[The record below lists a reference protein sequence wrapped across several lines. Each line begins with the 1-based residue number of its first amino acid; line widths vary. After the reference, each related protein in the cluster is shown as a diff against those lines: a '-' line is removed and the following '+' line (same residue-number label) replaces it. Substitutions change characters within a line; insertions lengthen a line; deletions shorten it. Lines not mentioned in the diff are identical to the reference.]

1 MTFNSLPCL
10 NTVSCKKHITFLFAL
25 LLLLAPIVDVQA
37 QQPRLYEQ
45 TIELNNRQITVEDLI
60 TEISGQTRLNF
71 SYDANTVSLNR
82 TIRFTGKQQSVQ
94 NILLELN
101 KQAGLGY
108 QISDNRITLIKAS
121 AVASETDEA
130 NVVEGTVYDQKSE
143 DPLVGV
149 TVMVKGTSTG
159 TVTGLDGTY
168 RVSVP
173 PDAAQLVVSY
183 VGYETR
189 TVEIGNRS
197 GIDVF
202 LPYDISALQEVVV
215 TALAIKK
222 PVEKLGYSTQK
233 LEGAAITK
241 AQEPNIVSNL
251 SGKVAGLTVF
261 NTTDFFANPGF
272 RLRGQ
277 EPLIVIDGVPNT
289 STNLWEL
296 NSNDVESINVLKGAP
311 ASALYGSL
319 GRNGAIM
326 ITTRRGGE
334 EDGLQVEFTSN
345 TMVAFDFLRVPETQ
359 NSYGS
364 GRNGQYRYIDGTGAG
379 TEGSGFSWG
388 PRLNVPDPTTPSGF
402 VERVQYNSPVD
413 PATGER
419 VPLPW
424 INRGGNNLD
433 NFFRNGV
440 VSNNTLAV
448 TAGNAERNIRVSASH
463 KLQTGIVPNTS
474 LGSSNFSIAGKYTY
488 KNLSVDASLNYNKQ
502 ESDNIPEVAWSS
514 QSFIYNL
521 ALWMGPN
528 IDVNDLKNYWVDG
541 REGFQQRHYSTSFY
555 NNPHFLAREFN
566 RGYYRDVTYGQVLLS
581 YDFTDNLSVSVR
593 NGVNYFALNR
603 NVKEPI
609 SFVRDF
615 NRTDGNYSQTN
626 NTDFTINTDAFL
638 NYSRSFSKDFA
649 VQATLGASN
658 NYRNSWSANIS
669 TNGLN
674 VPYFYNVS
682 NSRNA
687 ISGANS
693 FRESRI
699 SSAYATV
706 DFDFL
711 NSIYLGVTGRNDW
724 VTTLPI
730 ENNSF
735 FYPSVSLSYVPSKMF
750 TLPSV
755 ISNLGVRGSWA
766 EVSNGSFGSTY
777 AHIPTYTSAINWQN
791 NASLSFPGTLISP
804 DLQPETSSAFE
815 AGVNLGLFKG
825 RLTFDAT
832 YIYTLDFNNITSV
845 PISIASGYTNQLI
858 NANEFERQGFELV
871 VTGKPF
877 STPAFQWN
885 VTANLSQYRTYI
897 KTIDV
902 GDNIGLRKEG
912 DRTDKLFRT
921 VWLETPDGRPIIG
934 NNGINI
940 RDPFNRHIGYSQPD
954 YVYGFLNTFNYR
966 NFSLFVGI
974 DGRIGGL
981 MESKT
986 IRNMWWAGVHPE
998 SVNEFRAAS
1007 VRGVS
1012 NYVADGVVVTDGSVR
1027 YDTEG
1032 NIIRDTRSYEP
1043 NTQAVNYE
1051 TYMTTFHSR
1060 SYGNHFYDESFVK
1073 LREVTLSY
1081 NVPEQWL
1088 ERTFF
1093 TNATVS
1099 LIGRNLLM
1107 IASVDYLDPD
1117 SGTDQSMQTPSMRN
1131 IGFHVNVKF

>member
-1 MTFNSLPCL
+1 MILSTLSCL
-10 NTVSCKKHITFLFAL
+10 ITYCKKPVIFSLVL
-25 LLLLAPIVDVQA
+25 LLCPAFFADANA
-37 QQPRLYEQ
+37 QQNRLHEQ
-45 TIELNNRQITVEDLI
+45 PIELNSQQMTVEQLLATI
-60 TEISGQTRLNF
+60 SRQTELNF
-71 SYDANTVSLNR
+71 SYESGTIPPGK
-82 TIRFTGKQQSVQ
+82 TIRFTSSQQNVQ
-94 NILLELN
+94 DILLALN

-108 QISDNRITLIKAS
+108 QITDNRITLIKAS
-121 AVASETDEA
+121 ATAPETDEA
-130 NVVEGTVYDQKSE
+130 TVVKGTVYDQRSE
-143 DPLVGV
+143 EPLIGV
-149 TVMVKGTSTG
+149 TVMVEGTSIG
-159 TVTGLDGTY
+159 TVTDLDGTY
-168 RVSVP
+168 RVTAP
-173 PDAAQLVVSY
+173 PGATQLVVSY
-183 VGYETR
+183 VGYETQ

-197 GIDVF
+197 EIDVF
-202 LPYDISALQEVVV
+202 MPYDVSSLQEVVV
-215 TALAIKK
+215 TALAIEK
-222 PVEKLGYSTQK
+222 PVEKLGYATQQ
-233 LEGAAITK
+233 LEGETLTK

-272 RLRGQ
+272 QLRGQ

-296 NSNDVESINVLKGAP
+296 NSNDVASINVLKGAP

-326 ITTRRGGE
+326 ITTKRGGGE
-334 EDGLQVEFTSN
+334 EGLQVEFSSN

-402 VERVQYNSPVD
+402 VERVQYNSPVN
-413 PATGER
+413 PETGER
-419 VPLPW
+419 IPLPW
-424 INRGGNNLD
+424 INRGGDNLD

-448 TAGNAERNIRVSASH
+448 TAGNNKRNIRVSASH

-474 LGSSNFSIAGKYTY
+474 LGSSNFSVSGKYTY

-528 IDVNDLKNYWVDG
+528 IDVNDLKDYWVEG
-541 REGFQQRHYSTSFY
+541 QEGFQQRHYSTSFY
-555 NNPHFLAREFN
+555 NNPHFLAQEFN
-566 RGYYRDVTYGQVLLS
+566 RGYYRDVTYGQVLLN
-581 YDFTDNLSVSVR
+581 YDITDDLSVSMR
-593 NGVNYFALNR
+593 NGINFFALNR
-603 NVKEPI
+603 TIEEPI
-609 SFVRDF
+609 SFVRNF

-626 NTDFTINTDAFL
+626 NTDFTINTDVFF
-638 NYSRSFSKDFA
+638 NYSKSFNKDFG

-658 NYRNSWSANIS
+658 NYRNSWSANIR

-674 VPYFYNVS
+674 VPNFYNIS

-687 ISGANS
+687 ISGSNS

-711 NSIYLGVTGRNDW
+711 NSIYLGITGRNDW

-730 ENNSF
+730 ANNSF

-750 TLPSV
+750 NLPAI

-766 EVSNGSFGSTY
+766 QVSNGSFGSTY

-815 AGVNLGLFKG
+815 AGVNLGLLEG

-832 YIYTLDFNNITSV
+832 YIYTLDYNNITSV
-845 PISIASGYTNQLI
+845 PISVASGYTNQLI
-858 NANEFERQGFELV
+858 NANEFERRGFELV

-902 GDNIGLRKEG
+902 GDNIGLREEG

-966 NFSLFVGI
+966 NFSLFIGI

-986 IRNMWWAGVHPE
+986 IRNMWWSGMHPE

-1012 NYVADGVVVTDGSVR
+1012 NYIADGVVVTDGSVR

-1043 NTQAVNYE
+1043 NTQAINYE
-1051 TYMTTFHSR
+1051 TYITTFHSR

-1081 NVPEQWL
+1081 NVPNQWL

-1093 TNATVS
+1093 SAATVS
-1099 LIGRNLLM
+1099 LIGRNLFML
-1107 IASVDYLDPD
+1107 ASIDFIDPD
-1117 SGTDQSMQTPSMRN
+1117 PGTDQNMQTPSMRN
-1131 IGFHVNVKF
+1131 VGFHLNVKF